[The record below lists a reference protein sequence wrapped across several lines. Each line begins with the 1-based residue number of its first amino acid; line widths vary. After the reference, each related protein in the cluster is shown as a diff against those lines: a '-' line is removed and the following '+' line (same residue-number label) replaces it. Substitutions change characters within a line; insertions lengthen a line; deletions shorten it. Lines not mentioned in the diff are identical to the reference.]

1 MRLALRPVTESPSRD
16 ASRPP
21 ASRFSTPD
29 LARAGAQGLRV
40 RRLRAGLSALG
51 ICIGVGSIVGVL
63 GISQSSRADLLAEL
77 GRMGNLLEVQPGPGI
92 GSGPGQLPLQAEAM
106 VRRVGPVTGVASVET
121 LSSSHVYRNPSVPAF
136 ETQGINVEAADPQL
150 LTALGGRMAAGVF
163 LNGATARLPAVVLGA
178 STAHALG
185 IGWHE
190 VDQAVWM
197 GDRMFQVVG
206 VLAPLPLAPEI
217 DRSALIGFPVAERL
231 YGADGHPSQL
241 YVRSVPSEVVSVRA
255 VIPASA
261 DPANPDQVTVS
272 HPSDVLAAQAA
283 TQGAFTALFLA
294 LGGIALVV
302 GAVGIANVMVIAVLE
317 RRSEIG
323 LRRALGAT
331 RRHVAAQFLGESLIL
346 SVIGGIFG
354 TIAGVLATA
363 VAALAQSWTL
373 SLPLAALWA
382 GPLAAV
388 AVGAV
393 AGLYPA
399 TRAARLSPTE
409 ALRSV

>member
-1 MRLALRPVTESPSRD
+1 
-16 ASRPP
+16 
-21 ASRFSTPD
+21 
-29 LARAGAQGLRV
+29 
-40 RRLRAGLSALG
+40 
-51 ICIGVGSIVGVL
+51 VGVL

-77 GRMGNLLEVQPGPGI
+77 GRMGNLLVAQPGPGI

-106 VRRVGPVTGVASVET
+106 VRRVGPVSGVAAVES
-121 LSSSHVYRNPSVPAF
+121 LSSAHVYRNPTIPAF
-136 ETQGINVEAADPQL
+136 ETQGINVEAADPPL
-150 LTALGGRMAAGVF
+150 LAALGGHMAAGVF
-163 LNGATARLPAVVLGA
+163 LNAATARLPAVVLGA
-178 STAHALG
+178 STAHAMG
-185 IGWHE
+185 IGPHE
-190 VDQAVWM
+190 VGQAVWM
-197 GDRMFQVVG
+197 GDRTFQVVG

-217 DRSALIGFPVAERL
+217 DRSALIGFPVAEQL
-231 YGADGHPSQL
+231 YGADGHPSEL
-241 YVRSVPSEVVSVRA
+241 YVRSLPSQVVAVRA
-255 VIPASA
+255 VLPASA

-331 RRHVAAQFLGESLIL
+331 RRHVAAQFLAESLIL

-354 TIAGVLATA
+354 TAAGILATGVA
-363 VAALAQSWTL
+363 VLAQSWSL

-388 AVGAV
+388 VVGAV

>member
-1 MRLALRPVTESPSRD
+1 
-16 ASRPP
+16 
-21 ASRFSTPD
+21 
-29 LARAGAQGLRV
+29 
-40 RRLRAGLSALG
+40 
-51 ICIGVGSIVGVL
+51 
-63 GISQSSRADLLAEL
+63 
-77 GRMGNLLEVQPGPGI
+77 MGNLLVVQPGQGI
-92 GSGPGQLPLQAEAM
+92 GSGPGQLPRQAEGM
-106 VRRVGPVTGVASVET
+106 VRRVGPVTGVAAVES
-121 LSSSHVYRNPSVPAF
+121 LSSVHVYRNPTIPAF
-136 ETQGINVEAADPQL
+136 ETQGIDVEAADPQL
-150 LTALGGRMAAGVF
+150 LAALGGRIAAGIF
-163 LNGATARLPAVVLGA
+163 LNGATVRLPAVVLGA

-185 IGWHE
+185 IGSHE
-190 VDQAVWM
+190 VGQAVWM
-197 GDRMFQVVG
+197 GDRIFQVVG
-206 VLAPLPLAPEI
+206 VLAPLPLAAEF
-217 DRSALIGFPVAERL
+217 DRSALIGFPVAEEL
-231 YGADGHPSQL
+231 YGADGHPSEL
-241 YVRSVPSEVVSVRA
+241 YVRSVPGQVVPVRA
-255 VIPASA
+255 VLAASA

-331 RRHVAAQFLGESLIL
+331 RRHVAAQFLAESLIL

-354 TIAGVLATA
+354 TAAGVLATG
-363 VAALAQSWTL
+363 VAALAQSWSV
-373 SLPLAALWA
+373 SLPQGALWA

-399 TRAARLSPTE
+399 TRAARLSPTD

>member
-1 MRLALRPVTESPSRD
+1 MRA
-16 ASRPP
+16 
-21 ASRFSTPD
+21 
-29 LARAGAQGLRV
+29 

-77 GRMGNLLEVQPGPGI
+77 GRMGNLLVAQPGQGI

-106 VRRVGPVTGVASVET
+106 VRRVGPVSGVAAVES
-121 LSSSHVYRNPSVPAF
+121 LSSVHVYRNPTIPAF

-150 LTALGGRMAAGVF
+150 LAALGGRMTAGVF

-185 IGWHE
+185 IGSDE
-190 VDQAVWM
+190 VGQAVWM
-197 GDRMFQVVG
+197 GDRTFQVVG
-206 VLAPLPLAPEI
+206 VLAPLSLANEI
-217 DRSALIGFPVAERL
+217 DRSALIGFPVAEQL

-241 YVRSVPSEVVSVRA
+241 YVRSAPSQVVAVRA
-255 VIPASA
+255 VLPASA

-283 TQGAFTALFLA
+283 TQGTFTALFLA
-294 LGGIALVV
+294 LGGVALVV

-331 RRHVAAQFLGESLIL
+331 RRHVAAQFLAESFML
-346 SVIGGIFG
+346 SLIGGIFG
-354 TIAGVLATA
+354 TAVGVLATGVA
-363 VAALAQSWTL
+363 VLAQSWTL
-373 SLPLAALWA
+373 SLPPAALWA

-409 ALRSV
+409 ALRSM

>member
-1 MRLALRPVTESPSRD
+1 
-16 ASRPP
+16 
-21 ASRFSTPD
+21 
-29 LARAGAQGLRV
+29 
-40 RRLRAGLSALG
+40 LRAALSALG

-77 GRMGNLLEVQPGPGI
+77 GRMGNLLVVQPGQGI

-106 VRRVGPVTGVASVET
+106 VRRVGPVSGVAAVET
-121 LSSSHVYRNPSVPAF
+121 LSSAHVYRNPTIPAF

-150 LTALGGRMAAGVF
+150 LAALGGRMAAGVF
-163 LNGATARLPAVVLGA
+163 LNEATARLPAVVLGA
-178 STAHALG
+178 STARALG
-185 IGWHE
+185 IGPHE
-190 VDQAVWM
+190 VGQAVWM
-197 GDRMFQVVG
+197 GDRTFQVVG
-206 VLAPLPLAPEI
+206 VLAPLTLAAEI
-217 DRSALIGFPVAERL
+217 DRAALIGFPLAEQL
-231 YGADGHPSQL
+231 YGADGHPSEL
-241 YVRSVPSEVVSVRA
+241 YVRSVPSEVVPVRA
-255 VIPASA
+255 VLPASA

-272 HPSDVLAAQAA
+272 HPSDVLVAQAA

-331 RRHVAAQFLGESLIL
+331 RRHVAAQFLAESLIL
-346 SVIGGIFG
+346 SLIGGIFG
-354 TIAGVLATA
+354 TAAGVLATGVA
-363 VAALAQSWTL
+363 VLAQSWTL
-373 SLPLAALWA
+373 SLPPTALWA

>member
-1 MRLALRPVTESPSRD
+1 
-16 ASRPP
+16 
-21 ASRFSTPD
+21 
-29 LARAGAQGLRV
+29 
-40 RRLRAGLSALG
+40 
-51 ICIGVGSIVGVL
+51 
-63 GISQSSRADLLAEL
+63 
-77 GRMGNLLEVQPGPGI
+77 MGNLLVVQPGPGI

-106 VRRVGPVTGVASVET
+106 VRRVGPVTGVAAVET
-121 LSSSHVYRNPSVPAF
+121 LSSTHVYRNPNIPTF
-136 ETQGINVEAADPQL
+136 ETRGINVEAADAQL
-150 LTALGGRMAAGVF
+150 PSALGGRMAAGVF
-163 LNGATARLPAVVLGA
+163 LNSATARLPAVVLGA
-178 STAHALG
+178 STADALG
-185 IGWHE
+185 IGSHE
-190 VDQAVWM
+190 VGEAVWM
-197 GDRMFQVVG
+197 GDRTFQVVG

-241 YVRSVPSEVVSVRA
+241 YVRSVPSQVVPVRA
-255 VIPASA
+255 VLPASA

-272 HPSDVLAAQAA
+272 HPSDVLTAQAA

-331 RRHVAAQFLGESLIL
+331 RRHVAAQFLTESLIL

-354 TIAGVLATA
+354 TAAGILATG
-363 VAALAQSWTL
+363 VTVVAQSWSL